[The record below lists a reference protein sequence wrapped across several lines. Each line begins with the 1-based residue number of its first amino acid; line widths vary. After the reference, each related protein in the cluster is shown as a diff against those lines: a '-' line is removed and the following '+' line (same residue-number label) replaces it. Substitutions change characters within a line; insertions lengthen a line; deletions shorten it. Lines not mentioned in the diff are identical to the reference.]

1 VNWTKVGGGRAMTSL
16 EELLTIDGVAAA
28 GEFAP
33 DGSLLK

>member
-1 VNWTKVGGGRAMTSL
+1 MATL